1 MNWVLGIGIALLLL
15 LALGWLLP
23 GLLRPRGGGAAAA
36 AGANVA
42 VYRDQLAEAE
52 RDLAADLITPERFE
66 QLRAEIQRR
75 VLEDTAGAP
84 ASMAVSPARRTALVL
99 ALLLPLA
106 SVATYLVVGQPRALQ
121 ALAEA
126 QADAHPVGAQDVEA
140 MVAKLAE
147 RLQADPANA
156 EGWLMLARSH
166 AALGRHGDAVAAL
179 RKLDQLQPDN
189 PDTLTDLADV
199 IAMVNDR
206 RLDGEPAQ
214 LVQRALA
221 INPQHPKALA
231 LGGTM
236 AFDAGD
242 YRGARDQWQRLLA
255 QLPADSELARTVQ
268 GSIEEADRLAAA
280 AGTAPAAATATPAA
294 PTAAPATAASPPP
307 AAASGPALTGEVAL
321 SPALAARVAAGDT
334 LYVFARPAEGPRMPL
349 AILRQPVGDWP
360 LRFRLDD
367 GSAMTP
373 QSRLSGASSVVV
385 GARIS
390 RSGNATAQSGDLVG
404 QSEPVAANAQGV
416 RIVIDRVNP

>member
-23 GLLRPRGGGAAAA
+23 GLLRPRGGRATAA

-42 VYRDQLAEAE
+42 VYRDQLQEAE
-52 RDLAADLITPERFE
+52 RDLAADLITPERYE

-75 VLEDTAGAP
+75 VLEDTANAAAP
-84 ASMAVSPARRTALVL
+84 VAASPARRTALVL
-99 ALLLPLA
+99 AVLLPLA
-106 SVATYLVVGQPRALQ
+106 SVGTYLAIGQPQALQ
-121 ALAEA
+121 ALAADEA
-126 QADAHPVGAQDVEA
+126 QHAVGAQDVEA

-147 RLQADPANA
+147 RLQAEPGNA
-156 EGWLMLARSH
+156 EGWLMLARSY
-166 AALGRHGDAVAAL
+166 AALGRHPDAVAAL

-189 PDTLTDLADV
+189 PDTLADMADV
-199 IAMVNDR
+199 IAMANGR
-206 RLDGEPAQ
+206 RLEGEPAR
-214 LVQRALA
+214 LVARALA

-231 LGGTM
+231 LGGTI
-236 AFDAGD
+236 AFEAGD
-242 YRGARDQWQRLLA
+242 YRGAREQWQRLVA

-268 GSIEEADRLAAA
+268 GSIDEADRLAAA
-280 AGTAPAAATATPAA
+280 AGTEPARA
-294 PTAAPATAASPPP
+294 AAPASAATPNVATAAAPPA

-334 LYVFARPAEGPRMPL
+334 LYVFARPADGPRMPL

-367 GSAMTP
+367 SSAMTP
-373 QSRLSGASSVVV
+373 ASRLSGARTVVV

-404 QSEPVAANAQGV
+404 QSEPVASDAQGV

>member
-1 MNWVLGIGIALLLL
+1 MNWVLGIGIALLLM

-23 GLLRPRGGGAAAA
+23 GLLRPRGGRATAA

-42 VYRDQLAEAE
+42 VYRDQLQEAE
-52 RDLAADLITPERFE
+52 RDLAADLITPERYE

-75 VLEDTAGAP
+75 VLEDTSNAAAP
-84 ASMAVSPARRTALVL
+84 VAASPARRTALVL
-99 ALLLPLA
+99 AVLLPLA
-106 SVATYLVVGQPRALQ
+106 SVGTYLAIGQPQALQ
-121 ALAEA
+121 ALAADEA
-126 QADAHPVGAQDVEA
+126 QHAVGAQDVEA

-147 RLQADPANA
+147 RLQAEPGNA
-156 EGWLMLARSH
+156 EGWLMLARSY
-166 AALGRHGDAVAAL
+166 AALGRHPDAVAAL

-189 PDTLTDLADV
+189 PDTLADMADV
-199 IAMVNDR
+199 IAMANGR
-206 RLDGEPAQ
+206 RLEGEPAR
-214 LVQRALA
+214 LVARALA

-231 LGGTM
+231 LGGTI
-236 AFDAGD
+236 AFEAGD
-242 YRGARDQWQRLLA
+242 YRGAREQWQRLVA

-268 GSIEEADRLAAA
+268 GSIDEAERLAAA
-280 AGTAPAAATATPAA
+280 AGTAPARAAPPTAAAATPA
-294 PTAAPATAASPPP
+294 
-307 AAASGPALTGEVAL
+307 AAASGPALTGEVTL

-334 LYVFARPAEGPRMPL
+334 LYVFARPADGPRMPL

-367 GSAMTP
+367 SSAMTP
-373 QSRLSGASSVVV
+373 ASRLSGARTVVV

-404 QSEPVAANAQGV
+404 QSEPVASDAQGV

>member
-23 GLLRPRGGGAAAA
+23 GLLRPRGGRATAA

-42 VYRDQLAEAE
+42 VYRDQLQEAE
-52 RDLAADLITPERFE
+52 RDLAADLITPERYE

-75 VLEDTAGAP
+75 VLEDTSNAAAP
-84 ASMAVSPARRTALVL
+84 VAASPARRTALVL
-99 ALLLPLA
+99 AVLLPLA
-106 SVATYLVVGQPRALQ
+106 SVGTYLAIGQPQALQ
-121 ALAEA
+121 ALAADEA
-126 QADAHPVGAQDVEA
+126 QHAVGAQDVEA

-147 RLQADPANA
+147 RLQAEPGNA
-156 EGWLMLARSH
+156 EGWLMLARSY
-166 AALGRHGDAVAAL
+166 AALGRHPDAVAAL

-189 PDTLTDLADV
+189 PDTLADMADV
-199 IAMVNDR
+199 IAMANGR
-206 RLDGEPAQ
+206 RLEGEPAR
-214 LVQRALA
+214 LVARALA

-231 LGGTM
+231 LGGTI
-236 AFDAGD
+236 AFEAGD
-242 YRGARDQWQRLLA
+242 YRGAREQWQRLVA

-268 GSIEEADRLAAA
+268 GSIDEAERLAAA
-280 AGTAPAAATATPAA
+280 AGTAPARAAPPTAAAATPA
-294 PTAAPATAASPPP
+294 
-307 AAASGPALTGEVAL
+307 AAASGPALTGEVTL

-334 LYVFARPAEGPRMPL
+334 LYVFARPADGPRMPL

-367 GSAMTP
+367 SSAMTP
-373 QSRLSGASSVVV
+373 ASRLSGARTVVV

-404 QSEPVAANAQGV
+404 QSEPVASDAQGV

>member
-23 GLLRPRGGGAAAA
+23 GLLRPRGGRATAA
-36 AGANVA
+36 AGANLA
-42 VYRDQLAEAE
+42 VYRDQLQEAE
-52 RDLAADLITPERFE
+52 RDLAADLITPERYE

-75 VLEDTAGAP
+75 VLEDTATAAAP
-84 ASMAVSPARRTALVL
+84 ASAVPARRTALVL

-106 SVATYLVVGQPRALQ
+106 SVGTYLAIGQPQALQ
-121 ALAEA
+121 VAADEA
-126 QADAHPVGAQDVEA
+126 QHAVGAQDVEA

-147 RLQADPANA
+147 RLQAEPANA
-156 EGWLMLARSH
+156 EGWLMLARSY
-166 AALGRHGDAVAAL
+166 AALQRYPDAAAAL

-199 IAMVNDR
+199 IAMASGR
-206 RLDGEPAQ
+206 RLAGEPAQ
-214 LVQRALA
+214 LVRRALA

-231 LGGTM
+231 LGGTI
-236 AFDAGD
+236 AFEAGD
-242 YRGARDQWQRLLA
+242 YRGAREQWQRLVA

-268 GSIEEADRLAAA
+268 GSIDEADRLAAA
-280 AGTAPAAATATPAA
+280 GGAAPAKTAPAAAAA
-294 PTAAPATAASPPP
+294 VPP
-307 AAASGPALTGEVAL
+307 AAASGPALSGEVTL

-334 LYVFARPAEGPRMPL
+334 LYVFARAAEGPRMPL

-367 GSAMTP
+367 TSAMTP
-373 QSRLSGASSVVV
+373 ASRLSGARTVVV

-390 RSGNATAQSGDLVG
+390 RSGNATAQSGDLIG
-404 QSEPVAANAQGV
+404 QSEPVASDAQGV